1 MRRPRAKRDANH
13 APIARLFEA
22 LGCSVTELPH
32 AGVPG
37 FPDLVV
43 GCVGVNHLVEVKN
56 PETRYGRAGLNPNQQ
71 AFNRDWRGAP
81 MVAICTEDEA
91 SAVVQNWRRAAHDI
105 R

>member
-1 MRRPRAKRDANH
+1 MRRALAKRDANH
-13 APIARLFEA
+13 DDIVADFLS

-56 PETRYGRAGLNPNQQ
+56 PDTDYGRAGLNPNQQ
-71 AFNRDWRGAP
+71 VFNRDWRGERMFA
-81 MVAICTEDEA
+81 VSSRDE
-91 SAVVQNWRRAAHDI
+91 VVVLVQNWRRGCRESA
-105 R
+105 